1 MWNAKY
7 VRRADYL
14 KYYQTAKTYLQ
25 MVVDN
30 PGSAHLITTDERGAN
45 YNNPFQRN
53 FQYNMDL
60 QVSPGIIIRN
70 RRNTGHS
77 FPNALMHSAAHQ
89 VEAVQML
96 SPVKAYGQS
105 RMFAASFY
113 YGDYASTATLRRD
126 ANGCSNGKLR
136 VLLPR
141 RLLSF
146 APGLPKPG
154 RICPII
160 NGTKA
165 GWPHPYTAAATISR
179 V

>member
-60 QVSPGIIIRN
+60 QVSPESLYEIGETQGPVFRTPLCIR
-70 RRNTGHS
+70 
-77 FPNALMHSAAHQ
+77 
-89 VEAVQML
+89 
-96 SPVKAYGQS
+96 SPIWWW
-105 RMFAASFY
+105 RF
-113 YGDYASTATLRRD
+113 
-126 ANGCSNGKLR
+126 
-136 VLLPR
+136 
-141 RLLSF
+141 
-146 APGLPKPG
+146 
-154 RICPII
+154 
-160 NGTKA
+160 
-165 GWPHPYTAAATISR
+165 
-179 V
+179 